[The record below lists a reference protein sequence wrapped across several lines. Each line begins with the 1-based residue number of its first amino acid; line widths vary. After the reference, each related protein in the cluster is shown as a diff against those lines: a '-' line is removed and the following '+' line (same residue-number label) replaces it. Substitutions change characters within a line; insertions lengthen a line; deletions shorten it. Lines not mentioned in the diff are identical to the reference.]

1 MYIIFVLVKKY
12 NRGERKMTKRKLKP
26 FVLPTIY
33 ALSVIMLVLSMY
45 LIQSII
51 SNSMFDANEMKNEI
65 EYVDGEITDVQCQH
79 CLSATNLGNQ
89 YVFVTGK
96 ALSQLQILRHCYLA
110 PDEKKYYLSHRREES
125 RIGNDKVK
133 IARKQYRGQ
142 GEYIEDILK

>member
-65 EYVDGEITDVQCQH
+65 EYVDGEITD
-79 CLSATNLGNQ
+79 SKN
-89 YVFVTGK
+89 
-96 ALSQLQILRHCYLA
+96 
-110 PDEKKYYLSHRREES
+110 E
-125 RIGNDKVK
+125 
-133 IARKQYRGQ
+133 
-142 GEYIEDILK
+142 